1 MVNKKGWLRIV
12 EATLAVMLI
21 LGVLLTMSANKKV
34 VVQND
39 LTPSINPIL
48 EEIASNMTLREIII
62 NNSLESQAMSE
73 ISAVFNRTIINPNLG
88 YEVKICHLNDSCGL
102 TTYPSNA
109 PEIYSQERLIT
120 STLSTYNPKKV
131 KIFIWRTG

>member
-109 PEIYSQERLIT
+109 P
-120 STLSTYNPKKV
+120 
-131 KIFIWRTG
+131 